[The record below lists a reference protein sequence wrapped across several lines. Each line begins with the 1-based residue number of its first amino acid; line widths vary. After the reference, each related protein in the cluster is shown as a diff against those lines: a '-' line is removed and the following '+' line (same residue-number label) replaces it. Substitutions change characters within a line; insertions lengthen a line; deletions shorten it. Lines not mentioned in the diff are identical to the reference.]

1 MPVAGCPVGGHPFIL
16 PGADWNSTAFPAT
29 SHPAARK
36 HTQARAPIH
45 TRSVAH
51 TCAHNTILWHWRR
64 RVDASTRPHTFS
76 HTTDKPM
83 PRHRAAKKRAS
94 STQVVIQE
102 KGRGPHPGKDSR
114 TPVRRVNLF
123 SLLLEPTGGGGTA
136 SQCQEQAS
144 YLHDTGRRRR
154 RRTQARAGEGALFCV
169 RVCVCGCA
177 RASWADMRG
186 GESRVLTGTVLPCC
200 NAGGQ
205 QALLGGWPCTLL
217 RVPALVADA
226 TTADPPVQ
234 PLAWLFVALQVRPSS
249 AALPQGAYHLRGFSA
264 QITLLLARPRER
276 P

>member
-83 PRHRAAKKRAS
+83 PRHRAAKKKS
-94 STQVVIQE
+94 EQ
-102 KGRGPHPGKDSR
+102 H
-114 TPVRRVNLF
+114 
-123 SLLLEPTGGGGTA
+123 TGGYSGKRPRTA
-136 SQCQEQAS
+136 PGEGLPNAREACEPFLVAS
-144 YLHDTGRRRR
+144 GANRRRR
-154 RRTQARAGEGALFCV
+154 HSESMPGAGFLSTRHWAEAAAAHPSAGG
-169 RVCVCGCA
+169 RGC
-177 RASWADMRG
+177 
-186 GESRVLTGTVLPCC
+186 TVCC

>member
-154 RRTQARAGEGALFCV
+154 RRTQARAGEGALFV
-169 RVCVCGCA
+169 S
-177 RASWADMRG
+177 RAWPG
-186 GESRVLTGTVLPCC
+186 LPCC